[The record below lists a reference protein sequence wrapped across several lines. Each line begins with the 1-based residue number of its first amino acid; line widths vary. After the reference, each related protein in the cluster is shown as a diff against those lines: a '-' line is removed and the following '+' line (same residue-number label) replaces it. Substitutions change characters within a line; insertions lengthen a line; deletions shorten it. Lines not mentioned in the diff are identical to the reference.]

1 MTIFSWMLNTACCL
15 VVRFGLEYGLRLD
28 SVSGWFC
35 GYARV
40 FILLTVVIVTLL
52 SHSACHLIVAISPHS
67 TCCVTLRHVTTRQ
80 ARRVVRDVTW
90 SDVLCRVMRAY
101 CSNMADDEEAVVL
114 VCETITCFIA
124 IYYFSSQVKLIL
136 LLKQMSSNSSSASF
150 TE

>member
-1 MTIFSWMLNTACCL
+1 
-15 VVRFGLEYGLRLD
+15 
-28 SVSGWFC
+28 
-35 GYARV
+35 
-40 FILLTVVIVTLL
+40 
-52 SHSACHLIVAISPHS
+52 
-67 TCCVTLRHVTTRQ
+67 
-80 ARRVVRDVTW
+80 
-90 SDVLCRVMRAY
+90 MRAY